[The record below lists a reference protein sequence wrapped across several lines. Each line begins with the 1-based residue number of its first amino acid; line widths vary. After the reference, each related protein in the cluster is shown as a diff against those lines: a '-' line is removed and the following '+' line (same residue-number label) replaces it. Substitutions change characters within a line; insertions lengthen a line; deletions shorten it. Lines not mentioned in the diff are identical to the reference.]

1 MHFVPIIRIMNYNKG
16 KQFTVK
22 KLKAYLNYIPD
33 DVKVCIG
40 FGDQIK
46 PARYI
51 SNYNNNL
58 TIESDIYMI
67 DADENN
73 LHTIISFQK

>member
-1 MHFVPIIRIMNYNKG
+1 MNYNKG

-22 KLKAYLNYIPD
+22 KLKAYLNCIPD
-33 DVKVCIG
+33 DVKVCVG
-40 FGDQIK
+40 FGSHIN

>member
-1 MHFVPIIRIMNYNKG
+1 MNYNKD

-22 KLKAYLNYIPD
+22 QLKEYLNYIPED
-33 DVKVCIG
+33 INVCIG

-51 SNYNNNL
+51 SNYNNQL
-58 TIESDIYMI
+58 TIESDCYMR
-67 DADENN
+67 DAVENN

>member
-1 MHFVPIIRIMNYNKG
+1 MNYNKG
-16 KQFTVK
+16 EQFTVK
-22 KLKAYLNYIPD
+22 KLKAYLDCIPD
-33 DVKVCIG
+33 DVKVCVG
-40 FGDQIK
+40 LGDNIK

-51 SNYNNNL
+51 SNYDNKL
-58 TIESDIYMI
+58 TIESDIYMR

>member
-1 MHFVPIIRIMNYNKG
+1 MNYNKG
-16 KQFTVK
+16 EQFTVK
-22 KLKAYLNYIPD
+22 QLKEYLNYIPD

-40 FGDQIK
+40 LGDQKK

-51 SNYNNNL
+51 SNYDNKL
-58 TIESDIYMI
+58 IIESDIYMR